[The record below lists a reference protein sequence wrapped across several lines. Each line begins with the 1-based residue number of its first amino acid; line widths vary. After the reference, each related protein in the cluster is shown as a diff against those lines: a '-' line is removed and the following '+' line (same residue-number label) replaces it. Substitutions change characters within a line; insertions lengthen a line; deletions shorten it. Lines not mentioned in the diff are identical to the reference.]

1 MLALSHRRVSVKM
14 LKIQTNPLYLSV
26 PLKKSGVDSLLEFLR
41 MRLQWKQCLS
51 NLIKNIVGDDLIIK
65 ELVSSANAQYTLYNK
80 DFDQISRI
88 TLRACI

>member
-1 MLALSHRRVSVKM
+1 M
-14 LKIQTNPLYLSV
+14 SV

-65 ELVSSANAQYTLYNK
+65 ELVSSANAQYTLDNK

-88 TLRACI
+88 TLKACI